1 MNPLPSFP
9 WLSLLVFL
17 PLAGAFLCVLRRHE
31 PVECRALALATSLV
45 LFGVTL
51 WLFVRFHAGSSDWF
65 LFEDFAWIPRYGIRF
80 TLGLDGLSLLM
91 VLLTGFLQVVAILVS
106 WPVKRHGPLFFA
118 LLLLLE
124 SGLMG
129 VFLALDMVLF
139 YLFWEV
145 MLIPMFFL
153 IGVWGHERRLYA
165 ATKFFLYTLAGSL
178 LMLVALLALYLLH
191 GEQTG
196 LYSFAL
202 ADLIKT
208 ELTTGQSWLLF
219 AGFML
224 AFAIKTPLIP
234 FHTWLPD
241 AHTEAPTAGSVDLAG
256 LLLKTGVYGLLRIA
270 FPLFPGPTAAFLP
283 FLGALAVGG
292 IFYGAWIATA
302 QVDAKRLVAYSSVSH
317 LGYVILGLT
326 AWNATAL
333 SGSILQMVNHGITTG
348 ALFCMIGMIDS
359 RAKTRQLDSLGGL
372 WARMPVLSGFFLFF
386 SLASL
391 GLPGLNNFTGEII
404 ILLGT
409 FKVHPVLTILAAA
422 GVVLSAAYMLRLVRE
437 ILWGPPLGTD
447 PWPDLT
453 LREGLILVP
462 MAILVVWLG
471 LYPATFLAPLDGTL
485 ANLLH
490 SGASLAQAG
499 GAP

>member
-1 MNPLPSFP
+1 MNGLPSFP

-17 PLAGAFLCVLRRHE
+17 PLAGALLCVLRRQE

-51 WLFVRFHAGSSDWF
+51 WLFVRFHAGSNGWF

-91 VLLTGFLQVVAILVS
+91 VLLTGFLQVVAVLVS

-165 ATKFFLYTLAGSL
+165 AIKFFLYTLAGSL

-202 ADLIKT
+202 ADLLKT
-208 ELTTGQSWLLF
+208 ELTTAQGWLLF

-283 FLGALAVGG
+283 ILGALAVGG

-333 SGSILQMVNHGITTG
+333 SGSILQMFNHGITTG
-348 ALFCMIGMIDS
+348 ALFCMIGMIDA

-391 GLPGLNNFTGEII
+391 GLPGLSNFTGEII

-422 GVVLSAAYMLRLVRE
+422 GVVLAAAYMLRLVRE
-437 ILWGPPLGTD
+437 ILWGPPLGSD